1 MPLLRRSGSC
11 CDVSQAVPPSYS
23 GSAGSKRSTAAAG
36 QSTQVMLGSL
46 IAIISIRTALAIMS
60 IRTAR
65 AWLRAAARAPRS
77 VPGRLR
83 ANFVKALYGRACR
96 MTHAHVHAGSCRGV
110 YTQEK
115 HRSQARLR
123 PTGLGRWTGCEKE
136 LFAIW
141 NLLCP
146 VCGERRRATFCP
158 REGDRT
164 RTTMAVPVVCVERA
178 VFRSLSSMLSS
189 GGVIK

>member
-96 MTHAHVHAGSCRGV
+96 MTHAHVHAGSCRFMSRGL
-110 YTQEK
+110 YSGETQIAGTLRQMVRRVRV
-115 HRSQARLR
+115 RSS
-123 PTGLGRWTGCEKE
+123 EKE
-136 LFAIW
+136 FLSYLEFAVSCVW
-141 NLLCP
+141 GEAESHLLSA
-146 VCGERRRATFCP
+146 RRRPHANHDHGCSC
-158 REGDRT
+158 R
-164 RTTMAVPVVCVERA
+164 VC
-178 VFRSLSSMLSS
+178 
-189 GGVIK
+189 

>member
-136 LFAIW
+136 LFGICCV
-141 NLLCP
+141 LC
-146 VCGERRRATFCP
+146 VGRGGEPPSVREKATAREP
-158 REGDRT
+158 RWLFLS
-164 RTTMAVPVVCVERA
+164 CVLSEPSFE
-178 VFRSLSSMLSS
+178 VFRPGEL
-189 GGVIK
+189 